1 MSGWDPLRTLERRTK
16 VTALAVVLF
25 PVVFA
30 IRLAFGTPGDG
41 LTFLYLIPICL
52 LATER
57 GFRAGVLAGAAG
69 WLVFVIGY
77 RFEDNQL
84 PALGYLTRAVVF
96 VGVGALCGSMATRA
110 RRSAAESDRYFEL
123 SSQMLGIFT
132 LDGRP
137 RRMNRRWTEVLG
149 RPLDELM
156 SLGLADVVHPDDLHI
171 AERHLAEILASES
184 SGQVSHTVRFLTG
197 DGDVRHVTVNN
208 TLDAEEGLLYMS
220 ATDVTERVELEEAR
234 RQAEARF
241 RVAFEDSAT
250 GMAVVALTEE
260 HSGQIVEANQELAR
274 ILGVR
279 IEDLMGMSGILD
291 FAHDDDMDRV
301 RSEMAG
307 LVTGDDMVVRSE
319 LRIVR
324 PGGDVR
330 WVHLTSS
337 LLDGEDGEPLFRL
350 SQIMDIDTRKRAEQ
364 QMQHMADHDPLSW
377 LFNRR
382 RFMDELNGELA
393 GGRLRQVQGAV
404 LLIDLDNFKQVNDLS
419 GHGVGDEVIKTV
431 SLALLRRLRSGDVAG
446 RLGGDEFG
454 VLLRRVTG
462 EEAVLVSHDLLEAAG
477 EALAKMDDE
486 VARRVTMSIGVTLVT
501 GPRPGAGTLI
511 ERADAAMYE
520 AKRGGGGRVALW
532 SPVLAG
538 AS

>member
-1 MSGWDPLRTLERRTK
+1 MLDPARALRGRPPVLL
-16 VTALAVVLF
+16 LAAVLF
-25 PVVFA
+25 AVVFA
-30 IRLAFGTPGDG
+30 VREAFGTPSDG
-41 LTFLYLIPICL
+41 LTFLYLLPICL
-52 LATER
+52 LAMDR
-57 GFRAGVLAGAAG
+57 GARAGVAAALLGLVLVAVWDQTASGGLTPLAY
-69 WLVFVIGY
+69 VI
-77 RFEDNQL
+77 R
-84 PALGYLTRAVVF
+84 ALVF
-96 VGVGALCGSMATRA
+96 VGVGVLCGVMADRVRRA
-110 RRSAAESDRYFEL
+110 AAESDRYFEL

-132 LDGRP
+132 LEGRP

-149 RPLDELM
+149 YPLDELM

-171 AERHLAEILASES
+171 AERQLAEILASES
-184 SGQVSHTVRFLTG
+184 GGKVSHTVRMLTA
-197 DGDVRHVTVNN
+197 DGGVRHVTVNN

-220 ATDVTERVELEEAR
+220 ATDVSERIELEEAR

-279 IEDLMGMSGILD
+279 VEDVLGTSGILD
-291 FAHDDDMDRV
+291 FVYEDDMERV

-307 LVTGDDMVVRSE
+307 LVTGDEMVVRSE
-319 LRIVR
+319 LRVVR
-324 PGGDVR
+324 PGGEVR

-337 LLDGEDGEPLFRL
+337 LLDGEDGVPMFRL
-350 SQIMDIDTRKRAEQ
+350 SQLMDIDTRKRAEQ

-393 GGRLRQVQGAV
+393 GGRLRPVQAAV

-419 GHGVGDEVIKTV
+419 GHGVGDEVIRTV

-477 EALAKMDDE
+477 DALAQMDDE
-486 VARRVTMSIGVTLVT
+486 VARRVTLSIGVTLIT
-501 GPRPGAGTLI
+501 GPRPGAGILI

-520 AKRGGGGRVALW
+520 AKRDGGDRVALW
-532 SPVLAG
+532 SPVPAG
-538 AS
+538 A